1 MDDEARTCCERTRH
15 VERSAALLLGTFHT
29 RTCLQRERPDMTV
42 FTLLDITT
50 TFVKFALTQGKN
62 YS

>member
-42 FTLLDITT
+42 FTLLNITT
-50 TFVKFALTQGKN
+50 TFVKFAL
-62 YS
+62 